1 MRRIH
6 SSDAE
11 IAYEVLGEG
20 ALVVLLHPFPA
31 HHGIWL
37 PAAQRLAQ
45 RYRVILPDLRGHGK
59 SETGDGPA
67 TMEKH
72 AADLARICQ
81 HEDVG
86 RAVFVGS
93 SIGGYILF
101 ECWRQFRGRIAALVL
116 CNTKAQADT
125 AEGRA
130 TRLAVAEDVL
140 RRGTTPF
147 LEDALPKLIGATTR
161 TNRPDLVEDAR
172 QMMQAMSPEGVAS
185 VQRGMAAR
193 PDSIATAKTITVPTL
208 LIAGDE
214 DVTTPVADLELLR
227 QQIQGAQ
234 LRVVPQAG
242 HYAVF
247 EQSAA
252 VGLLLRQFCELSG

>member
-1 MRRIH
+1 MRRIR
-6 SSDAE
+6 SNDAE
-11 IAYEVLGEG
+11 IAYEVLGDG
-20 ALVVLLHPFPA
+20 APVVLLHPFPA

-45 RYRVILPDLRGHGK
+45 RYRVILPDLRGHGE

-214 DVTTPVADLELLR
+214 DVTTPVADLKLLR